1 MFSPQ
6 KKRLFFWNYAELC
19 DIMKIL
25 ATSQS
30 YGGNH
35 IATHKGIKSTFHILN
50 LDSVMC
56 DVNPISGKLDKI
68 DKRSDHSREDK
79 GNKRYN
85 IR

>member
-1 MFSPQ
+1 
-6 KKRLFFWNYAELC
+6 
-19 DIMKIL
+19 MKIL

-68 DKRSDHSREDK
+68 DKSSDHSREDK